1 MSSMTFDTL
10 LEEIDALPVERQ
22 EVLMEI
28 IRRRLAEKKRR
39 EIASH
44 AREAREL
51 FEQGKLPR
59 GSVDDLMKDLENEAA

>member
-28 IRRRLAEKKRR
+28 VRRRLAEKRR
-39 EIASH
+39 RQIAGH

-51 FEQGKLPR
+51 FEQRKLPR
-59 GSVDDLMKDLENEAA
+59 GSVDDLMKDLEDEAP